1 MGSDFTVVSAYNTK
15 YLWTFFTRLPRTFS
29 RVVAKAK
36 RVPSIPS
43 GVDRKLENKQERQKS
58 RASFWG
64 LIGSM
69 FVLTLGSMYGAQ
81 RSAVELQEL
90 RDFSFAAFF
99 PSLEAKAALAQGDLI
114 QRTISANSLGGMS
127 TLLPDV
133 PEFEQSG
140 LLLDEVVP
148 DEDPLDGGRIVV
160 LPAPEF
166 DQSFRNPLP
175 VHNPYM
181 SLTLLEA
188 DHLKQTDVILD
199 RLLNGE
205 DDGDDDA
212 DERPWIEHTVAP
224 GERMVDISHKY
235 GILVATISKANNI
248 TNPNKLSL
256 GQVLLIPREE
266 DLLDDV
272 LEEQKSRIEEK
283 QAAKKQVEL
292 VQYKRYVVRP
302 GDSLWMI
309 ASANKL
315 SIDSLYGTN
324 ILRNPDR
331 LAPGTE
337 LRIPNQDG
345 LSVKAAAGQ
354 TLAALAKKYNVP
366 EKSIRMANGLSDK
379 ATIKSGQE
387 VFIPGASQTLV
398 VYRSTAS
405 GGGKSK
411 KAPPV
416 AKPAAGVSGRF
427 SWPVMGKV
435 TSPFGWRRHPIKRTQ
450 IFHAGIDVGLP
461 RHTPIRAAKGGQVIF
476 AGWMNGY
483 GRTVIIRHDSV
494 YTTLYGHAQSLT
506 VEKGQ
511 NVKKGQIVATVGS
524 SGRATGPHCHFEV
537 RINDK
542 PTNPMSYLR

>member
-1 MGSDFTVVSAYNTK
+1 M
-15 YLWTFFTRLPRTFS
+15 
-29 RVVAKAK
+29 
-36 RVPSIPS
+36 
-43 GVDRKLENKQERQKS
+43 ENNQERKKS
-58 RASFWG
+58 RASFWT

-69 FVLTLGSMYGAQ
+69 FVLTVGSMYGAQ
-81 RSAVELQEL
+81 RSAVELTEL
-90 RDFSFAAFF
+90 RDFSFASFF

-127 TLLPDV
+127 SLLPDV

-148 DEDPLDGGRIVV
+148 DEDPLDGGRVIV
-160 LPAPEF
+160 LPPPEL
-166 DQSFRNPLP
+166 DQSYRKPLP

-181 SLTLLEA
+181 SLTLSEA
-188 DHLKQTDVILD
+188 DRLKQDDVILEK
-199 RLLNGE
+199 LLNGE
-205 DDGDDDA
+205 DDDDDS
-212 DERPWIEHTVAP
+212 DERPWIEHTVAQ

-235 GILVATISKANNI
+235 GILVATITKANNI
-248 TNPNKLSL
+248 ANPNKLAL
-256 GQVLLIPREE
+256 GQVLLIPRTE

-272 LEEQKSRIEEK
+272 LEEQKSRLEEK
-283 QAAKKQVEL
+283 QAAKKLVEP
-292 VQYKRYVVRP
+292 VQYKKYVVRP

-379 ATIKSGQE
+379 ATIKAGQE

-398 VYRSTAS
+398 VYRNSAS
-405 GGGKSK
+405 GGGTSK

-427 SWPVMGKV
+427 SWPCIGKV

-450 IFHAGIDVGLP
+450 IFHAGIDIGLP
-461 RHTPIRAAKGGQVIF
+461 RYTPIRAAKGGQVIF

-494 YTTLYGHAQSLT
+494 YTSLYGHAQSLS

-511 NVKKGQIVATVGS
+511 TVKKGQIIATVGS

-537 RINDK
+537 RMNDR

>member
-1 MGSDFTVVSAYNTK
+1 MDFSQ
-15 YLWTFFTRLPRTFS
+15 LFFTRKRFVPKDADCQKRTQS
-29 RVVAKAK
+29 LL
-36 RVPSIPS
+36 S
-43 GVDRKLENKQERQKS
+43 GVEFKLDNKQDHKKG

-69 FVLTLGSMYGAQ
+69 IVLTVGSMYGAHKN
-81 RSAVELQEL
+81 AVELPAL
-90 RDFSFAAFF
+90 HNFSLAAFF

-114 QRTISANSLGGMS
+114 QRTISANSLGALS
-127 TLLPDV
+127 SLLPDV
-133 PEFEQSG
+133 PEYEQSG

-148 DEDPLDGGRIVV
+148 DEDPLDGGRILV
-160 LPAPEF
+160 LPAPEAEQTF
-166 DQSFRNPLP
+166 TEPLA
-175 VHNPYM
+175 VHNPYT
-181 SLTLLEA
+181 SLSLA
-188 DHLKQTDVILD
+188 DVD
-199 RLLNGE
+199 RLKNEDVTLEKMLGE
-205 DDGDDDA
+205 EEDGDDDS
-212 DERPWIEHTVAP
+212 DERPWIEHKVGQ
-224 GERMVDISHKY
+224 GERLADISRKY
-235 GILVATISKANNI
+235 GILVATISKANSI
-248 TNPNKLSL
+248 SNPNKLAL
-256 GQVLLIPREE
+256 GQVLLIPRTE

-272 LEEQKSRIEEK
+272 LEEQKSRLEEK
-283 QAAKKQVEL
+283 QAAKQKVEP
-292 VQYKRYVVRP
+292 VKYKRYVVKP

-309 ASANKL
+309 ASANNL

-354 TLAALAKKYNVP
+354 TVAALAKKYSVP
-366 EKSIRMANGLSDK
+366 EKAIRTANGLGEK
-379 ATIKSGQE
+379 TAIRAGQE
-387 VFIPGASQTLV
+387 LFIPGASKTLV
-398 VYRSTAS
+398 AIRNSAS
-405 GGGKSK
+405 GGGVSK

-416 AKPAAGVSGRF
+416 AKPVAGVSGRF
-427 SWPVMGKV
+427 SWPVVGKV

-461 RHTPIRAAKGGQVIF
+461 RYTPIRAAKGGQVIF

-494 YTTLYGHAQSLT
+494 YTTLYGHAQSLS

-511 NVKKGQIVATVGS
+511 NVKKGQVIATVGS

-537 RINDK
+537 RINDR
-542 PTNPMSYLR
+542 PTNPMNYLR